1 MHLHL
6 SEQLLIGYIF
16 SHVARALSGSSDMYP
31 VYSHSHH
38 IDLFNLYCWIFFN
51 QWSPMGGITKAMVNI
66 PSNTGLNRKYWD
78 IYGADYDQTHHF
90 AGYFWWGAH
99 FGIEFYSSKGC
110 SLCNRGL

>member
-31 VYSHSHH
+31 VYSHSNQ

-51 QWSPMGGITKAMVNI
+51 QWSPMGGITKPQLWIRGEGI
-66 PSNTGLNRKYWD
+66 PNGSR
-78 IYGADYDQTHHF
+78 I
-90 AGYFWWGAH
+90 
-99 FGIEFYSSKGC
+99 
-110 SLCNRGL
+110 